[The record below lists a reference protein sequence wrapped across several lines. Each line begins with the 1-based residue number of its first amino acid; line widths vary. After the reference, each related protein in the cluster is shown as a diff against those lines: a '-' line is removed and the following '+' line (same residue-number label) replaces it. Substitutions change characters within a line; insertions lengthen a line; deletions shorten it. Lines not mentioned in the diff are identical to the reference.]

1 MNKIQSIATLLLC
14 LLASACSLTR
24 NLPEGET
31 LYRGIKSIDYD
42 KHREAETGGQ
52 EKGVITA
59 LADAYTTVEGL
70 LSGDASAMKPGEM
83 VDEKTLRDSLRRAS
97 QKDRE
102 AYESA
107 REEVEAV
114 LSYAPNGAFMG
125 SSFVTHPFPIR
136 LLIYN
141 RYAGSK
147 SRFGRW
153 MFNNF
158 AASPVLMSNV
168 NPRLR
173 STVAKNT
180 LRSRGYFRARTS
192 YELVPDS
199 RDTLKGKVRYD
210 IHPGPLYHLD
220 SIAYLNFPPHHPCQ
234 PRSPRPA
241 SRRPVQRR
249 QPRGGAHPNRRC
261 LARGGLL
268 LPAQRTHHLPCRHA
282 ADAHDGEDAGAA
294 RTHSSG
300 RSHEAILYR

>member
-114 LSYAPNGAFMG
+114 LAYAPNGAIMG
-125 SSFVTHPFPIR
+125 SSRVRWRHPLR
-136 LLIYN
+136 LWVYN
-141 RYAGSK
+141 RYLYSEK
-147 SRFGRW
+147 RFGRW
-153 MFNNF
+153 MFNTF
-158 AASPVLMSNV
+158 ASKPRYISTA
-168 NPRLR
+168 NPGVR
-173 STVAKNT
+173 TQVARNT
-180 LRSRGYFRARTS
+180 LANYGYFHGQVSHDTIPHPRRPEARLAYAVS
-192 YELVPDS
+192 
-199 RDTLKGKVRYD
+199 
-210 IHPGPLYHLD
+210 PGPLFHLD
-220 SIAYLNFPPHHPCQ
+220 TIRYQHFPLQ
-234 PRSPRPA
+234 ADSMIRAS
-241 SRRPVQRR
+241 SRRSLLHEGAPFSVPDLDEERKAAMVSNLLVVLCAGKDAQPVV
-249 QPRGGAHPNRRC
+249 N
-261 LARGGLL
+261 
-268 LPAQRTHHLPCRHA
+268 
-282 ADAHDGEDAGAA
+282 
-294 RTHSSG
+294 SG
-300 RSHEAILYR
+300 SLY